1 LHTRCSF
8 AVKIAENG
16 GRKSSV
22 LSIRFKNFS
31 DLHILTDE
39 KKRMPLITFRFLK
52 ALELPA
58 NNLM

>member
-1 LHTRCSF
+1 MGVGKVQCL
-8 AVKIAENG
+8 V
-16 GRKSSV
+16 
-22 LSIRFKNFS
+22 S
-31 DLHILTDE
+31 DLRFFQILCILSDE